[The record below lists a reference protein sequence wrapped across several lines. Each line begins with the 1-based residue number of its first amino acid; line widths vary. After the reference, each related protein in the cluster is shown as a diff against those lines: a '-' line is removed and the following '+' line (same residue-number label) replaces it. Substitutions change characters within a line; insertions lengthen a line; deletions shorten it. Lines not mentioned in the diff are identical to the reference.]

1 MKHFC
6 GVIAEP
12 VESKTNKLHVRF
24 FAEKHATKSNFEILY
39 TAFRK
44 KATKTE
50 GKKMIR
56 VKHKK
61 K

>member
-1 MKHFC
+1 MRRFFFNIYRMKHFC

-24 FAEKHATKSNFEILY
+24 FAEKHATRSNFEIIY

-44 KATKTE
+44 KVTKTE
-50 GKKMIR
+50 GK
-56 VKHKK
+56 
-61 K
+61 